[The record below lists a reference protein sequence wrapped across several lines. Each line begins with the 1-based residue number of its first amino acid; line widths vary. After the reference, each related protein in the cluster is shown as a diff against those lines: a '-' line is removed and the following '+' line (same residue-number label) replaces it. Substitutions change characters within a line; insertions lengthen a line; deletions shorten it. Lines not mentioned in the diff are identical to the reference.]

1 MSTLPPVGTQN
12 TTSTFNPIQEQRVL
26 VTAPAADTIASAET
40 SGCSNCVT
48 ATGSSVVGAI
58 RSVFVTVL
66 DTIRKVL
73 SCIPFI
79 GPFFAKND
87 DANSLEL
94 MDTRNQATIVPVLDE
109 VVEAE
114 KNATA
119 STEKKVVEATQSATA
134 STEETVVEAE
144 KYATASTEETVVE
157 AKKYAT
163 ASTEEMEVEATQSA
177 TASTEETVVEAEQ
190 EDMTSFQLLAPL
202 FEEVG
207 AKQNSK
213 ASEVKIT
220 LLQIL
225 KNGGNVDVMNAAY
238 RALDFVS
245 QMKLR
250 RIIALSYH
258 QPFFVKT
265 LIDENNPVIQNAANV
280 LLKRVTV
287 A

>member
-144 KYATASTEETVVE
+144 
-157 AKKYAT
+157 
-163 ASTEEMEVEATQSA
+163 
-177 TASTEETVVEAEQ
+177 Q